1 MIFVGA
7 PHFDLGVPCFFV
19 GVPMNFIGAPHF
31 DLGAPT
37 RAVGTPTSTH
47 RRSDDFRRRSV
58 LFRRS
63 AVLFRRLSD
72 EFHRNAVLFCPRS
85 EPPGRFADHRSA
97 TLPAQFPT
105 IEPADHINESRYI
118 DVINLLVVLSKLLDH
133 IL

>member
-19 GVPMNFIGAPHF
+19 GSPMNFIGAPHF

-37 RAVGTPTSTH
+37 RAVGTPTSTL
-47 RRSDDFRRRSV
+47 RRSDDFRRRS
-58 LFRRS
+58 
-63 AVLFRRLSD
+63 VLFRRLSD

-133 IL
+133 TL